1 MSRRI
6 RMPLV
11 QNINP
16 NGRATVRLPL
26 GFTYNRLFIFTRGN
40 ILTTMLSNIVLKL
53 NGSERIRWLTQ
64 AQLLARNLFHAGQ
77 TSTTALTLDFLN
89 RQAKSLEAQTLGTY
103 AATQEA
109 GVQDLTLEFDIG
121 TYTISGASTIEIWA
135 DVDPPSANRLILRNR
150 YFQKVLAGAVEE
162 QIIVPYG
169 QNGEQLQRIYI
180 FGTLANIDFVRIRR
194 EGSDE
199 YEDVRVTDAEYIQRD
214 YGKQPQA
221 GLLCVDFIENNI
233 VSDALNTAILIK
245 GDGKATPV
253 QNLDIRLRTNA
264 GGTFNIYTEAITN
277 NDRA

>member
-11 QNINP
+11 QNVTP

-26 GFTYNRLFIFTRGN
+26 GFTYNRLYMFCRGN
-40 ILTTMLSNIVLKL
+40 ILANLLSNIVLKL
-53 NGSERIRWLTQ
+53 NGSERQRWLTQ
-64 AQLLARNLFHAGQ
+64 AHLLARNLFHSGQ

-89 RQAKSLEAQTLGTY
+89 RQAKSLEAQTLGAI

-121 TYTISGASTIEIWA
+121 NYVTSAASTVEIWA

-199 YEDVRVTDAEYIQRD
+199 YEDVRVADAEFIQRE

-221 GLLCVDFIENNI
+221 GMLAVDFIENNI
-233 VSDALNTAILIK
+233 VSDALNTAVVIR
-245 GDGKATPV
+245 GNGQAAPV
-253 QNLDIRLRTNA
+253 QNLDIRMRTNA
-264 GGTFNIYTEAITN
+264 AGTFNIYTEAITT